1 MNILLIGQCTLH
13 WGRMEF
19 GNIGNYYIIEPFV
32 RELHRV
38 FPNATIKTTF
48 QMSEEFCIREKV
60 KVLPMDN
67 YYGWTG
73 NDLDVALREI
83 GIAEKYAKT
92 GVFEEVTP
100 YIEAVM
106 DADLIIDYSGDI
118 WGDNA
123 NLLGRNRFL
132 VGLYKDLVAQKLS
145 KTIVM
150 LAGSPGPFSDSKS
163 REIAK
168 EVFKG
173 FDIVTN
179 REPLSKDILD
189 ENGFDVQHVQ
199 SLACPSF
206 LFQPS
211 KSSCINTLLKKEKII
226 GSCEPVI
233 GFVLCG
239 WNFTQGPFDKWP
251 RDDEE
256 YTAFA
261 EAVEFISES
270 IGAKVYLMSHS
281 NGFPIPPKEFKLI
294 HGRDYPIIKQL
305 QRVVNQRG
313 IAKNVFA
320 LDDVYDAWTTKAI
333 IGHFDMLVGG
343 RVHSTVASTSQCVP
357 TVIIDYGHE
366 PKAHKLRGFAKVT
379 SMDKYVADPSKEYDL
394 INKIDKCW
402 NERDIIRS
410 KLEDIIPTVKKM
422 ASQNFDA
429 LPELIKK

>member
-60 KVLPMDN
+60 KVLPMDY

-73 NDLDVALREI
+73 SDLDVALKEI
-83 GIAEKYAKT
+83 LIAEKYAKT

-123 NLLGRNRFL
+123 NLLGKDRFL

-179 REPLSKDILD
+179 REPLSKDILN

-206 LFQPS
+206 LFEPS
-211 KSSCINTLLKKEKII
+211 KGSCINTLLKKEKII
-226 GSCEPVI
+226 ESREPVI

-256 YTAFA
+256 YTTFA

-366 PKAHKLRGFAKVT
+366 PKA
-379 SMDKYVADPSKEYDL
+379 
-394 INKIDKCW
+394 
-402 NERDIIRS
+402 
-410 KLEDIIPTVKKM
+410 
-422 ASQNFDA
+422 ASQ
-429 LPELIKK
+429 K

>member
-48 QMSEEFCIREKV
+48 QMSEEFCIREKIT
-60 KVLPMDN
+60 VLPMDY

-73 NDLDVALREI
+73 NDLDVALKEI
-83 GIAEKYAKT
+83 EIAEKYAIT
-92 GVFEEVTP
+92 GMFEEVTP

-123 NLLGRNRFL
+123 NLLGRDRFL

-150 LAGSPGPFSDSKS
+150 LAGSPGPFSDNESKK
-163 REIAK
+163 IAK

-173 FDIVTN
+173 FDLVTN
-179 REPLSKDILD
+179 REPISKDILNK
-189 ENGFDVQHVQ
+189 NGFDVEHVQ

-206 LFQPS
+206 LFEPS
-211 KSSCINTLLKKEKII
+211 KDSYVNTLLNNEKIL
-226 GSCEPVI
+226 GSCEPIV

-256 YTAFA
+256 YTVFA
-261 EAVEFISES
+261 EAIEFISES

-305 QRVVNQRG
+305 QRIINDRG

-320 LDDVYDAWTTKAI
+320 LDEAYDAWTTKAI

-366 PKAHKLRGFAKVT
+366 PKAHKLRGFAKVI
-379 SMDKYVADPSKEYDL
+379 SMDNYVANPSKKHDL
-394 INKIDKCW
+394 INKIDQCW
-402 NERDIIRS
+402 NDRVIIRRI
-410 KLEDIIPTVKKM
+410 LEEKIPLVKKM
-422 ASQNFDA
+422 ASQNFDL
-429 LPELIKK
+429 LPGLIK

>member
-32 RELHRV
+32 RELNRV
-38 FPNATIKTTF
+38 FPDATIKTTF
-48 QMSEEFCIREKV
+48 QMSDEFCIRENIT
-60 KVLPMDN
+60 VLPMDY

-73 NDLDVALREI
+73 HDLDVAVKELEIAEEYEKKGMLREL
-83 GIAEKYAKT
+83 
-92 GVFEEVTP
+92 TP

-106 DADLIIDYSGDI
+106 NADLVIDFSGDI
-118 WGDNA
+118 WGNNA
-123 NLLGRNRFL
+123 NLLGSDRFR
-132 VGLYKDLVAQKLS
+132 VGLYKDLVAQKFS
-145 KTIVM
+145 KPTAM
-150 LAGSPGPFSDSKS
+150 LAGSPGPFSDNNTKNL
-163 REIAK
+163 AK

-173 FDIVTN
+173 FDLVTN
-179 REPLSKDILD
+179 REAISKEILS
-189 ENGFDVQHVQ
+189 ENGFDVKHVQ

-206 LFQPS
+206 LFEPAEGNYV
-211 KSSCINTLLKKEKII
+211 NTLLKNEGIL
-226 GSCEPVI
+226 GSSEPIV

-239 WNFTQGPFDKWP
+239 WNFDQGPFDKWP

-256 YTAFA
+256 YTVFA
-261 EAVEFISES
+261 EAVEFLSES

-305 QRVVNQRG
+305 QRVINKRG

-320 LDDVYDAWTTKAI
+320 LDGVYDAWTTKAI

-343 RVHSTVASTSQCVP
+343 RVHSTVASISQHIP

-366 PKAHKLRGFAKVT
+366 PKAHKLRGIANVV
-379 SMDKYVADPSKEYDL
+379 SMSDYVANPSKEHDL
-394 INKIDKCW
+394 INKIDQCW
-402 NERDIIRS
+402 NERDVIREHLM
-410 KLEDIIPTVKKM
+410 KKIPEVKKL
-422 ASQNFDA
+422 ARQNFDI
-429 LPELIKK
+429 LPSLVK